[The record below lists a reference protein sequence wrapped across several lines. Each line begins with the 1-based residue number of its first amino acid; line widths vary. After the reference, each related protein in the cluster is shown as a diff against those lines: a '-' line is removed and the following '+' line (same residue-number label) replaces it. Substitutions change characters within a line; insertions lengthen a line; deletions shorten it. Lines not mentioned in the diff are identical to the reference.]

1 MNHESAGSNPAP
13 ATDRFEISSSLYCL
27 VQIENSWPWTR
38 PRISNPDIALLRLLR
53 IDPFGL
59 VPMVRWFG
67 NQKSVFFHDTSI
79 PKRLPQAVVWGSGS
93 SVDSNSGFQTLYHSD
108 ELSGV
113 NNRDSGT
120 VDTVPWSNGT
130 TPARHA
136 GSGGSTPPGTIA
148 DFLERHH
155 VTEVNSGCWSNG
167 KISGLH
173 PEDRG
178 SNPRR
183 STSFTIYME
192 AQFALAGHW

>member
-1 MNHESAGSNPAP
+1 MTLNHESAGSNPAP
-13 ATDRFEISSSLYCL
+13 ATFRFEISNFPYCL
-27 VQIENSWPWTR
+27 VQIENTGPWTR
-38 PRISNPDIALLRLLR
+38 PRISNPDKAFLRLLQ

-59 VPMVRWFG
+59 VPKVRWFG
-67 NQKSVFFHDTSI
+67 NQKSVLFHDTPI
-79 PKRLPQAVVWGSGS
+79 PKLLPAAVVWGSGPFGRFRFWFPNAS
-93 SVDSNSGFQTLYHSD
+93 PLRQA
-108 ELSGV
+108 EW
-113 NNRDSGT
+113 RQQEDSGT

-167 KISGLH
+167 KIFGLH

-183 STSFTIYME
+183 SNHH
-192 AQFALAGHW
+192 L